1 MADWEGWFSRLLLI
15 LIKNDELAKVR
26 YEIDVLVKKINEE
39 RLNIE
44 LDALKA
50 MKDPVQLDV
59 QPALLDMLS
68 NSSQALN
75 PRMKAIFQ
83 QRTQSILCL

>member
-1 MADWEGWFSRLLLI
+1 M
-15 LIKNDELAKVR
+15 R

-68 NSSQALN
+68 EQQSGFEPTNEAYFSAENPINSMPINS
-75 PRMKAIFQ
+75 MKASIPFCDCGGVG
-83 QRTQSILCL
+83 RTAMCA

>member
-1 MADWEGWFSRLLLI
+1 M
-15 LIKNDELAKVR
+15 R

-44 LDALKA
+44 LDTLKA

-59 QPALLDMLS
+59 QPALLDML
-68 NSSQALN
+68 
-75 PRMKAIFQ
+75 F
-83 QRTQSILCL
+83 RTAVRL